1 LELST
6 LVRDITASISKLNTE
21 NTPLLTEVPYPC
33 NMYDFIAGKIDRITP
48 TEVVIDAGGVG
59 YLLHISL
66 NTFEVIKSEKE
77 IKLYAHLIVREDSH
91 TLFGFATVNE
101 RQMYVKLVG
110 VNGVGPSTARMILSS
125 MSVDDVVS
133 AITNSNIAALKSI
146 KGIGPKAAQRLVV
159 ELQDKLGGIGADSA
173 YSLVAG
179 GTQTEEATDA
189 LLALGFAR
197 PAVAKILTRIIKDKG
212 NNLSTEELI
221 KKSLQLL

>member
-1 LELST
+1 
-6 LVRDITASISKLNTE
+6 
-21 NTPLLTEVPYPC
+21 
-33 NMYDFIAGKIDRITP
+33 MYDFIAGKIDRITP
-48 TEVVIDAGGVG
+48 TEVVINAGGVG

-66 NTFEVIKSEKE
+66 NTFEAIKSEKE
-77 IKLYAHLIVREDSH
+77 IKIFAHLIVREDSH
-91 TLFGFATVNE
+91 TLYGFASVNE

-133 AITNSNIAALKSI
+133 AITNSNISALKSI

-159 ELQDKLGGIGADSA
+159 ELQDKMGGIGTGGA
-173 YSLVAG
+173 YSLSG
-179 GTQTEEATDA
+179 GSTEMDEATEA
-189 LLALGFAR
+189 LLSLGFAK
-197 PAVAKILTRIIKDKG
+197 PAVGKILMRISKESD